1 MNSEKEP
8 QLGKVFGQ
16 DKALA
21 FVLDISTSSVWRL
34 VKKGIIPP
42 PVKVNGLT
50 RFDISASIAAFRAAG
65 KTSDNPHN
73 CMSRG
78 GGDDEVAP

>member
-1 MNSEKEP
+1 MNDRPGTPVE
-8 QLGKVFGQ
+8 KVFGQ
-16 DKALA
+16 DKSVA

-50 RFDISASIAAFRAAG
+50 RFDMKKSIAAFRAAG
-65 KTSDNPHN
+65 ETNQGLKTSPDQPNIN
-73 CMSRG
+73 DG
-78 GGDDEVAP
+78 GGS

>member
-1 MNSEKEP
+1 MNNIPESPVE
-8 QLGKVFGQ
+8 KVFGQ

-21 FVLDISTSSVWRL
+21 FALDISPSSVWRL

-50 RFDISASIAAFRAAG
+50 RFDMKKSVAAFRAAG
-65 KTSDNPHN
+65 EANQGSNQSPDWSSLQN
-73 CMSRG
+73 G
-78 GGDDEVAP
+78 GGS

>member
-1 MNSEKEP
+1 MNDLPETPIE
-8 QLGKVFGQ
+8 KVFGQ

-50 RFDISASIAAFRAAG
+50 RFDIPESVAAFRAAG
-65 KTSDNPHN
+65 TTSDRPHDST
-73 CMSRG
+73 SRG
-78 GGDDEVAP
+78 TGNDVVEP

>member
-1 MNSEKEP
+1 MSDLPESPVE
-8 QLGKVFGQ
+8 KVFGQ
-16 DKALA
+16 DKLLA

-50 RFDISASIAAFRAAG
+50 RFDMNKSIAAFRAAG
-65 KTSDNPHN
+65 EADQRPKTSPDQSSLHY
-73 CMSRG
+73 G
-78 GGDDEVAP
+78 GGS

>member
-1 MNSEKEP
+1 MNDLP
-8 QLGKVFGQ
+8 QLTIEKVFGQ

-21 FVLDISTSSVWRL
+21 FALDISASSVWRL

-50 RFDISASIAAFRAAG
+50 RFDMNASIAAFRAAG
-65 KTSDNPHN
+65 ESGQSSNIPSDCSNIR
-73 CMSRG
+73 SG
-78 GGDDEVAP
+78 GAS

>member
-1 MNSEKEP
+1 MNDLPETPVE
-8 QLGKVFGQ
+8 KVFGQ
-16 DKALA
+16 DKAVA

-50 RFDISASIAAFRAAG
+50 RFDIRKSIAAFRAAG
-65 KTSDNPHN
+65 EADQGPKTSPNQPSIHD
-73 CMSRG
+73 G
-78 GGDDEVAP
+78 GGS

>member
-1 MNSEKEP
+1 MNDLPETPIE
-8 QLGKVFGQ
+8 KVFGQ

-42 PVKVNGLT
+42 PIKVNGLT
-50 RFDISASIAAFRAAG
+50 RFDISESVAAFRAAG
-65 KTSDNPHN
+65 TTSDCPHN
-73 CMSRG
+73 STSRG
-78 GGDDEVAP
+78 TGNDVVEP

>member
-1 MNSEKEP
+1 MNSDTEP
-8 QLGKVFGQ
+8 QLEKVFGQ

-50 RFDISASIAAFRAAG
+50 RFDMNKSIAAFRAAG
-65 KTSDNPHN
+65 EADQLPKTSPDQSSIHY
-73 CMSRG
+73 G
-78 GGDDEVAP
+78 GGS

>member
-1 MNSEKEP
+1 MNELPEKPVE
-8 QLGKVFGQ
+8 KVFGQ

-50 RFDISASIAAFRAAG
+50 RFDMKKSVAAFRAAG
-65 KTSDNPHN
+65 KTNHGAMISPDESGP
-73 CMSRG
+73 
-78 GGDDEVAP
+78 GGDQ